1 MNLSLRHQSISLR
14 RTCLKSLIL
23 VLMLSF
29 IGQALALP
37 VGCVMQPDDVNSANS
52 VMAEELPPCHQSSLP
67 IAAADR
73 VTPDQSESMSCC
85 DSLSSGIQGVDS
97 SQTHGHDCSCPD
109 SGCSLLFSLLESVSH
124 NQKILS
130 DSLAIITTIA
140 LPKQINSALFRPP
153 IA

>member
-1 MNLSLRHQSISLR
+1 MNLSLRHQSTSLR
-14 RTCLKSLIL
+14 SICLKSLVL

-29 IGQALALP
+29 IGQALAVP
-37 VGCVMQPDDVNSANS
+37 VGCVMQSDDVNSTHS
-52 VMAEELPPCHQSSLP
+52 VMTEEVPPCHQSSLP
-67 IAAADR
+67 IPAADLAK
-73 VTPDQSESMSCC
+73 PDQSESMNCC
-85 DSLSSGIQGVDS
+85 DSLSSGLQRVDS

-109 SGCSLLFSLLESVSH
+109 SGCSLLFSLLESVS
-124 NQKILS
+124 NNPKILS